1 MMLRLL
7 CVLLVVSHYQGH
19 SGETNFNF
27 PRGYQNVTIFRFRGR
42 YLSRRIP
49 YPSNGSFNPFAIS
62 NKEAHILNGN
72 INNLEA
78 AKMCEE
84 NSYSF
89 GRDHFSNY
97 CLNNAG
103 KFSCAVDCFL
113 ELCYGVFCNHLHST
127 TRNEFFDVI
136 YESCNQRENL
146 GAIDIVREP
155 VWLWL
160 RDHCSSFS
168 AMTANA
174 VFSDIFTLNTVGE
187 LSEDLKSLFVV
198 QQCNQSCCASCG
210 NQIIYKTGIF
220 VLYITCP
227 NIIST
232 QFANHVSEA
241 VLPHSR
247 ALYCESCQKHSGDVS
262 ALRHF
267 VTLPTFLTIE
277 LSSNCIDQITFP
289 LTMDVLENYYSLKAV
304 VRSAS
309 QHFTIA
315 INKGTHW
322 LYFDDICRS
331 IQQYSTF
338 QNLLIA
344 HANGWYFAVY
354 EKSAIPFIDSGNAH
368 AAVNQSKYTQEYL
381 TGHSVP
387 KVLINDT
394 LTVPSNKHIAQAK
407 QNAYMKEY
415 RKKRKSNET
424 AEEQL
429 AKKQKQNAYM
439 KEYRRRKKN
448 NESQSET
455 LARQG
460 KQNIYM
466 REYNRRKKNIE
477 TDTKKFATEEKQNTN
492 MKENHEKSEKQ
503 LGLKQ
508 KKNAYMKEYRRRKK
522 NNEFHSEKLTTRRKQ
537 NIYMKEYNNRKK
549 DVATGRKTIS
559 TEEEQNTAM
568 KEDHAKSVHGDFK
581 MQAKLTREEK
591 QNTDIMED
599 HAKSVNSHFKMQ
611 ADQNVF
617 KCVVE
622 KEKYLSLFD
631 SQTNGPIHLQEWA
644 KKNMRDFHNSLK
656 FKIYKCNIC
665 HEAWPLSEKCKD
677 ESTYVCSRC
686 LRDKNATKK
695 FSVDNNMIP
704 SQAPKELQGLTQLEE
719 MLIAR
724 VFPVISVYTKPGG
737 QKAYKGHCIN
747 FSQDIQELANSLP
760 RYPRELPVIVV
771 SVKGKDNTY
780 KDLTVR
786 REKVSCALHWLVQ
799 HNPVYKNI
807 TIDYDCLSSLPSEG
821 IPSELHQI
829 DCIENTKD
837 KEMDPDRGPLD
848 VNEIPFNEET
858 ELSSTILNPVTLKPQ
873 KQLITDQLLQ
883 KHKLN
888 WPHRDAS
895 PLNEFKIE
903 FLATMAF
910 PTLFPDAKG
919 DPTNT
924 AIKRGATLGEKIKHL
939 IKFAEY
945 SNDEWT
951 YRFASHPRFA
961 YWAFNMIQRHRLLS
975 QGSIFLKQNPSDA
988 KLTVEQLKQMLQS
1001 NNHSTL
1007 MSKLMHY
1014 AKNITGSNSYWH
1026 KAKEDL
1032 RATVAQVG
1040 PPTIFFTLSC
1050 AEYHW
1055 PEFHNLLSNDHCG
1068 DITPK
1073 LRQKHVIDN
1082 PHLIDWFFTER
1093 TDRFVKFWLNK
1104 SLQASWYWY
1113 RYEYAVQRGSIHC
1126 HGVAKLQNDPGL
1138 CELTAVALQGF
1149 LASKYIKEHQA
1160 NISNEELQELKNKE
1174 KRGENAEATVCQYV
1188 NFLLTT
1194 WNPCSPDEGWSKP
1207 NSHPCQTPYLS
1218 LKEEKMED
1226 DYVNLLNSVQ
1236 RHTLCSTKYCLRE
1249 KDGCELCC
1257 RFNFPFDNCK
1267 KTRIDFEPVHTK
1279 SGQPKYKAV
1288 IVTKRNDSRLNRHQ
1302 PLQLQGWRA
1311 NCDIQIIVDYQACLE
1326 YLVKYT
1332 SKGEKASSVV
1342 NNAFTTIVQKLS
1354 DTSDIHNTFKQIMI
1368 KSVGQRDYS
1377 IQEVMHHLL
1386 SLKCVSATYEVINAS
1401 LDGSRRIQ
1409 IVRDK
1414 EYCTAPS
1421 MLDIYAERRKYMKTF
1436 PSILECN
1443 FVQFTSTYINKGSK
1457 LEKRKRPVIVKT
1469 YPNYSSNPQN
1479 QHYGLFC
1486 KYQLLKYKPWEHTPD
1501 DAWSNAEHCN
1511 ETFKTC
1517 WMNFLC
1523 SNNGKAV
1530 VPDWEIKLQALKES
1544 IKLETDN
1551 FTTENDEEEEKEEWM
1566 LMSELNIQN
1575 ITNDAQSSVLAPEG
1589 YWHNV
1594 TEHFDEEQLNSVVS
1608 WLANQKS
1615 MNNPQWQMPTRIVDI
1630 SSFSTNQRLAYNVV
1644 CDHFN
1649 RSDKEPILLL
1659 IKGIAGSG
1667 KSYLI
1672 DAIRNVLQTQCK
1684 VLAYTGKASFNVNGV
1699 TLHSFLKLPIGSKRL
1714 TELKGIA
1721 LQQLQSNVENL
1732 RYLIIDEYSLVGQS
1746 LLGWIDSRCRQATGL
1761 ANQSFGGLSVIV
1773 VGDIAQLPP
1782 VGDKPLYHSMP
1793 KTDKQIQGHLM
1804 YQQFNKVVA
1813 LTVNHRVDGNSSE
1826 QHLFRDLLLRAR
1838 NGEST
1843 PADWH
1848 TLLSRTPDRVSNIQ
1862 EFEMSSI
1869 RLSYLKSSVAEI
1881 NIAKLKALNQPIA
1894 TIKARHSGGA
1904 QNLSSDEM
1912 GGLEPVIYLAKGARV
1927 MLTMNIWTE
1936 VGLCNGALGTVLDF
1950 VYPHDQT
1957 PPTLPICVLVQ
1968 FDDDY
1973 NGPTLS
1979 ARFPRC
1985 VPICPITQVSQN
1997 LGQKCER
2004 QQLPLKL
2011 AWAITIHKSQ
2021 GLTLKKAW
2029 VDLGPSEKSSGM
2041 TYVALSRVKKL
2052 EDLMVEPMT
2061 LDRLQA
2067 PKKMCNLNY
2076 RLKEEERLDGLAQDT
2091 LDSLL

>member
-1 MMLRLL
+1 M
-7 CVLLVVSHYQGH
+7 LLVVNHYKGH
-19 SGETNFNF
+19 SGVTSLVYS
-27 PRGYQNVTIFRFRGR
+27 RGYQDVTVFRFRGR

-78 AKMCEE
+78 AKEFEE

-113 ELCYGVFCNHLHST
+113 ELCYGVFWNHLHST
-127 TRNEFFDVI
+127 ARNEFFDLI

-174 VFSDIFTLNTVGE
+174 VFSDIFTLSTVGV

-198 QQCNQSCCASCG
+198 QQCNQSCCASCD
-210 NQIIYKTGIF
+210 NQIIYNTSIF

-232 QFANHVSEA
+232 EFANHVSEA
-241 VLPHSR
+241 VLPHSS
-247 ALYCESCQKHSGDVS
+247 ALYCDSCQKHSGDIS
-262 ALRHF
+262 ALQHF

-289 LTMDVLENYYSLKAV
+289 LTMDILENYYSLKAV
-304 VRSAS
+304 VRCVS

-331 IQQYSTF
+331 IQQYATF

-344 HANGWYFAVY
+344 YANGWYFAVY
-354 EKSAIPFIDSGNAH
+354 EKSAIPFIDTSNAH
-368 AAVNQSKYTQEYL
+368 SAENQSECIHECV
-381 TGHSVP
+381 TGHSVR

-394 LTVPSNKHIAQAK
+394 LTVPSNKHFGQAK

-429 AKKQKQNAYM
+429 AKKQKQNLYM
-439 KEYRRRKKN
+439 KEYRKRKRN
-448 NESQSET
+448 NESQSEK

-466 REYNRRKKNIE
+466 REYNRRKKNFE
-477 TDTKKFATEEKQNTN
+477 TDTKNLATEEKQNTN
-492 MKENHEKSEKQ
+492 MKENQEKNEKQ
-503 LGLKQ
+503 LALKQ
-508 KKNAYMKEYRRRKK
+508 KHNAYMKKYRQRKR
-522 NNEFHSEKLTTRRKQ
+522 NNESQSKILTRQRKQ
-537 NIYMKEYNNRKK
+537 NIYMQEHDNRKK
-549 DVATGRKTIS
+549 DIETGSK
-559 TEEEQNTAM
+559 
-568 KEDHAKSVHGDFK
+568 
-581 MQAKLTREEK
+581 KLAREEK
-591 QNTDIMED
+591 QNTDMKED
-599 HAKSVNSHFKMQ
+599 HAKTVNGDFKMH
-611 ADQNVF
+611 ADQNIF
-617 KCVVE
+617 NCFVE

-631 SQTNGPIHLQEWA
+631 SQTNGPIHSQEWA
-644 KKNMRDFHNSLK
+644 KKNMRDFHNCLK

-665 HEAWPLSEKCKD
+665 HEAWPLSAKCKE

-686 LRDKNATKK
+686 VRDKNATKK

-704 SQAPKELQGLTQLEE
+704 SEVPKELQGLTQLEE

-786 REKVSCALHWLVQ
+786 RQKVSCALHWLVK

-829 DCIENTKD
+829 DCIENNKD

-883 KHKLN
+883 FNHKLN
-888 WPHRDAS
+888 WPQRNAN

-924 AIKRGATLGEKIKHL
+924 AIRRGATLAQKIKHL

-945 SNDEWT
+945 SNDGWT

-975 QGSIFLKQNPSDA
+975 QGSIFLKQNPRDA

-1032 RATVAQVG
+1032 RATIAQVG

-1068 DITPK
+1068 DVTPQ

-1149 LASKYIKEHQA
+1149 LASKYMKEHQG

-1174 KRGENAEATVCQYV
+1174 KKGKKAESTVCQYV
-1188 NFLLTT
+1188 DFLLTT

-1218 LKEEKMED
+1218 LTEEKMED

-1249 KDGCELCC
+1249 KDSSELCC

-1279 SGQPKYKAV
+1279 SGQPKYKAI

-1342 NNAFTTIVQKLS
+1342 NNAFSTIVQKLS

-1409 IVRDK
+1409 MVRDK

-1421 MLDIYAERRKYMKTF
+1421 MLDIYAERRKYMKSF

-1443 FVQFTSTYINKGSK
+1443 FVQFTSTYISKGSK

-1501 DAWSNAEHCN
+1501 DAWNNAEQCN

-1530 VPDWEIKLQALKES
+1530 VPDWEIKLQTLKAS
-1544 IKLETDN
+1544 IKLEIDN
-1551 FTTENDEEEEKEEWM
+1551 FKTENDEEEEKEEWM

-1575 ITNDAQSSVLAPEG
+1575 ITNDAQSFVLAPKG

-1594 TEHFDEEQLNSVVS
+1594 TECFDEEQLNSVVS
-1608 WLANQKS
+1608 WLANKKS
-1615 MNNPQWQMPTRIVDI
+1615 LNDPQWQMPTRIVDI
-1630 SSFSTNQRLAYNVV
+1630 SSFSTNQRLAYNIV

-1672 DAIRNVLQTQCK
+1672 DAIRNVLQTKCK

-1699 TLHSFLKLPIGSKRL
+1699 TLHSFLKLPIG
-1714 TELKGIA
+1714 
-1721 LQQLQSNVENL
+1721 
-1732 RYLIIDEYSLVGQS
+1732 
-1746 LLGWIDSRCRQATGL
+1746 
-1761 ANQSFGGLSVIV
+1761 
-1773 VGDIAQLPP
+1773 
-1782 VGDKPLYHSMP
+1782 
-1793 KTDKQIQGHLM
+1793 
-1804 YQQFNKVVA
+1804 
-1813 LTVNHRVDGNSSE
+1813 
-1826 QHLFRDLLLRAR
+1826 
-1838 NGEST
+1838 
-1843 PADWH
+1843 
-1848 TLLSRTPDRVSNIQ
+1848 
-1862 EFEMSSI
+1862 
-1869 RLSYLKSSVAEI
+1869 
-1881 NIAKLKALNQPIA
+1881 
-1894 TIKARHSGGA
+1894 
-1904 QNLSSDEM
+1904 
-1912 GGLEPVIYLAKGARV
+1912 
-1927 MLTMNIWTE
+1927 
-1936 VGLCNGALGTVLDF
+1936 
-1950 VYPHDQT
+1950 
-1957 PPTLPICVLVQ
+1957 
-1968 FDDDY
+1968 
-1973 NGPTLS
+1973 
-1979 ARFPRC
+1979 
-1985 VPICPITQVSQN
+1985 
-1997 LGQKCER
+1997 
-2004 QQLPLKL
+2004 
-2011 AWAITIHKSQ
+2011 
-2021 GLTLKKAW
+2021 
-2029 VDLGPSEKSSGM
+2029 
-2041 TYVALSRVKKL
+2041 
-2052 EDLMVEPMT
+2052 
-2061 LDRLQA
+2061 
-2067 PKKMCNLNY
+2067 
-2076 RLKEEERLDGLAQDT
+2076 
-2091 LDSLL
+2091 